1 MGSRK
6 TLKFI
11 IVFLLIFSW
20 LFSGSPQIWQNPRIP
35 PKIQEAKAIAPG
47 QYTTTALKVA
57 PSAAAG
63 VTVTPSGTAWANSAW
78 VQVIASTPA
87 DIVVAGL
94 VVSGGAN
101 VEFEFDIGKGAAGSE
116 TVVAT
121 ISGVTKSGASSP
133 RWLPLPIPIDN
144 IASGQRVAVR
154 VRQAGTTATNYTVK
168 LVYYEKPI
176 SGSVATT
183 PNPSLVAPSA
193 AAGTSI
199 TPSST
204 AWANSGWTQ
213 VIASTADAIVL
224 GGITINPAAAVEYEI
239 DVGVGASGSETV
251 VTTIRGRSTTT
262 GAPQTIILSPLLDN
276 IPAGSR
282 VAVRIRANTTTTTAW
297 TVKLIYYN
305 KTNLGVGANALTTK
319 PLKWSPTAAAGAS
332 VTISGTAWA
341 NSNWVQL
348 IDSAPANLAIAAV
361 EFVPAAAVDF
371 EIEFGIGAAGS
382 EIPIG
387 LVCGRVLSTTL
398 GNIFTVNVAPL
409 INSVPA
415 GSRLAV
421 RIRTSGT
428 TTTAWTVSVGYYE
441 NPDTTNVLNAPHSSL
456 PFSANSATV
465 SNSATA
471 WANSSYVELTPG
483 LQDDIYINRV
493 IVGPSAASQFEID
506 IATGAAG
513 SEVVQTTVAG
523 QSVSNTGNS
532 VIDLPAPLR
541 ISANTRIAMRIRTS
555 LTKAG
560 TWNLALEY
568 APDEQMK
575 QSAYRFF
582 DNLDSTDVGTALAA
596 QDTAAT
602 LSSTGAAFRLRI
614 LLHMTT
620 NKLATLSAQSFK
632 LQFAQRGSDNQCD
645 SNFNGESYTD
655 VTTAT
660 VIAYN
665 NNPTPADGATLT
677 ANANDPTHG
686 ADMIVNQTYEELNNF
701 TNSQAAIPSGQDGKW
716 DFSLKDNGASANTA
730 YCFRIVKSDGSL
742 LDTYT
747 VIPQIT
753 TAAAPTLTLTID
765 AGATINFGSITPG
778 TRKTATT
785 RLKVDTNSTSGYQV
799 SVGRKRASPAAT
811 LASSANPSIYISDT
825 AGGIDVFDGL
835 GANCTDGTGPAV
847 WISGSSTGLGFTLWA
862 ADIGKETTC
871 WGSGSSETDSLNKY
885 AALQASASA
894 SNFLVTS
901 SNVPNPSYASVGWSI
916 DVSNLQQM
924 TDYTGDVIFSATTNP
939 P

>member
-1 MGSRK
+1 MYFSK
-6 TLKFI
+6 FLKILI
-11 IVFLLIFSW
+11 IFLIIFTWIFSGW
-20 LFSGSPQIWQNPRIP
+20 SQIWQNQRIP
-35 PKIQEAKAIAPG
+35 PKIQEARAIAPG

-63 VTVTPSGTAWANSAW
+63 VTVTPSGTAWANSNW
-78 VQVIASTPA
+78 TQVIASTPTA
-87 DIVVAGL
+87 IVVAGL
-94 VVSGGAN
+94 VVGGGAS

-116 TVVAT
+116 TVIAT

-199 TPSST
+199 TPSGTS
-204 AWANSGWTQ
+204 WANSGWTQ

-262 GAPQTIILSPLLDN
+262 GAPQTIILQPLLDN
-276 IPAGSR
+276 IPSGSR
-282 VAVRIRANTTTTTAW
+282 VSVRLRKASTSTTAW

-319 PLKWSPTAAAGAS
+319 PLKWAPTAAAGAS

-341 NSNWVQL
+341 NSSWVQL
-348 IDSAPANLAIAAV
+348 IASAPANLAIAAV

-387 LVCGRVLSTTL
+387 LVRGRVLSTTL
-398 GNIFTVNVAPL
+398 GNIFTVNIAPL

-441 NPDTTNVLNAPHSSL
+441 STDTTNVLNAPHSSL

-465 SNSATA
+465 TNSATA

-532 VIDLPAPLR
+532 VIDLPAPLKV
-541 ISANTRIAMRIRTS
+541 SANTRIAMRIRTN
-555 LTKAG
+555 LTTAG

-575 QSAYRFF
+575 QSAYRLFN
-582 DNLDSTDVGTALAA
+582 NLDSTDVGTALAA
-596 QDTAAT
+596 QNTAAT
-602 LSSTGAAFRLRI
+602 LSSTGAAFRLRM

-620 NKLATLSAQSFK
+620 NKLATKSAQSFK
-632 LQFAQRGSDNQCD
+632 LQFAQRGADNLCD
-645 SNFNGESYTD
+645 TAFSGETYAD
-655 VTTAT
+655 VTTT
-660 VIAYN
+660 SVIAYN
-665 NNPTPADGATLT
+665 DNPTPADGATLT
-677 ANANDPTHG
+677 ANASDPTDG
-686 ADMIVNQTYEELNNF
+686 ANTIVNQTYEELNNF
-701 TNSQAAIPSGQDGKW
+701 TNSVAAIPSGQDGKW
-716 DFSLKDNGASANTA
+716 DFSLKDNGAPANTT
-730 YCFRIVKSDGSL
+730 YCLRVVKADGSL
-742 LDTYT
+742 LDTYNY
-747 VIPQIT
+747 IPQIT
-753 TAAAPTLTLTID
+753 TSIATVISVSVSDGAISYGIIPANSSKSTCDLNDTQIVTNNGNVAETFNIMGSNSTNWTLGASPGNEIYVHKFSTSSCPWTSGIPLTTSYQTMATNIAP
-765 AGATINFGSITPG
+765 N
-778 TRKTATT
+778 ATT
-785 RLKVDTNSTSGYQV
+785 
-799 SVGRKRASPAAT
+799 T
-811 LASSANPSIYISDT
+811 L
-825 AGGIDVFDGL
+825 
-835 GANCTDGTGPAV
+835 
-847 WISGSSTGLGFTLWA
+847 
-862 ADIGKETTC
+862 
-871 WGSGSSETDSLNKY
+871 
-885 AALQASASA
+885 
-894 SNFLVTS
+894 
-901 SNVPNPSYASVGWSI
+901 
-916 DVSNLQQM
+916 NLQ
-924 TDYTGDVIFSATTNP
+924 ITTPTNTNYFTQQNVNVTIQAVQY
-939 P
+939 

>member
-1 MGSRK
+1 MNSAGKISI
-6 TLKFI
+6 TLVLI
-11 IVFLLIFSW
+11 ASLVFGIWFY
-20 LFSGSPQIWQNPRIP
+20 SGFPQIWQNPRIP
-35 PKIQEAKAIAPG
+35 PKIPEAKAIAPG
-47 QYTTTALKVA
+47 QYTTTLLKVA

-63 VTVTPSGTAWANSAW
+63 VTVTPSGTAWANSNWA
-78 VQVIASTPA
+78 QVIASTPA
-87 DIVVAGL
+87 AIVVAGL
-94 VVSGGAN
+94 VVGGGAS

-133 RWLPLPIPIDN
+133 RWLPLSIPIDN

-199 TPSST
+199 TPSGTS
-204 AWANSGWTQ
+204 WANSGWTQ

-224 GGITINPAAAVEYEI
+224 GGITINPAVAVEYEI

-276 IPAGSR
+276 IPSGSR
-282 VAVRIRANTTTTTAW
+282 VSVRLRKSGTNTTAW

-305 KTNLGVGANALTTK
+305 KTGLGTGVDANALTTK

-332 VTISGTAWA
+332 VTINGTAWA

-348 IDSAPANLAIAAV
+348 IASAPTNLAIAAV

-382 EIPIG
+382 EVPIG
-387 LVCGRVLSTTL
+387 LVRGRVLSTTL
-398 GNIFTVNVAPL
+398 GNIFTVNIAPL

-415 GSRLAV
+415 GSRLVV

-441 NPDTTNVLNAPHSSL
+441 NADTTNVLNAPHSSL

-465 SNSATA
+465 TNSATA
-471 WANSSYVELTPG
+471 WANSAYVELTPG

-493 IVGPSAASQFEID
+493 IVGPSGASQFEID

-532 VIDLPAPLR
+532 VIDLGAPLK
-541 ISANTRIAMRIRTS
+541 IPANTRIAMRIRTN
-555 LTKAG
+555 LTTAG

-582 DNLDSTDVGTALAA
+582 DNLDSTNVGTPLAA

-602 LSSTGAAFRLRI
+602 LSSTGAAFRLRM

-686 ADMIVNQTYEELNNF
+686 ADTIVNQTYEELNNF
-701 TNSQAAIPSGQDGKW
+701 TNSVATIPSGQDGKW
-716 DFSLKDNGASANTA
+716 DFSLKDNGAPLNTT
-730 YCFRIVKSDGSL
+730 YCLRAVKSDGSL

-753 TAAAPTLTLTID
+753 TAAATVISVSVSDGAITYGTIP
-765 AGATINFGSITPG
+765 A
-778 TRKTATT
+778 
-785 RLKVDTNSTSGYQV
+785 NSTKSTCTSELNDAQAV
-799 SVGRKRASPAAT
+799 T
-811 LASSANPSIYISDT
+811 N
-825 AGGIDVFDGL
+825 DG
-835 GANCTDGTGPAV
+835 NVT
-847 WISGSSTGLGFTLWA
+847 
-862 ADIGKETTC
+862 E
-871 WGSGSSETDSLNKY
+871 
-885 AALQASASA
+885 
-894 SNFLVTS
+894 NFLVKGQNSANWTLAATAGTDQYVHKFLNGSCSTFSGGTALTTS
-901 SNVPNPSYASVGWSI
+901 DQTFAIGIAPNATATL
-916 DVSNLQQM
+916 NLQITTPTATSYFTQQSV
-924 TDYTGDVIFSATTNP
+924 DVIITAVQQ
-939 P
+939 

>member
-1 MGSRK
+1 MSLTARRISK
-6 TLKFI
+6 VLKHI
-11 IVFLLIFSW
+11 TPRILILALVAIWIFSG
-20 LFSGSPQIWQNPRIP
+20 FPQIWQNPRIP
-35 PKIQEAKAIAPG
+35 PKIEEAQAIAPG

-87 DIVVAGL
+87 PIVVAGL
-94 VVSGGAN
+94 VVGGGPTA
-101 VEFEFDIGKGAAGSE
+101 EFEFDIGKGAAGSE

-121 ISGVTKSGASSP
+121 ISGNTKSGASSP
-133 RWLPLPIPIDN
+133 RWLPLPIPVDN
-144 IASGQRVAVR
+144 IAAGQRVAVR
-154 VRQAGTTATNYTVK
+154 VRQSGTTATNYTVK

-193 AAGTSI
+193 AAGVSV
-199 TPSST
+199 TPSGT
-204 AWANSGWTQ
+204 AWANSGWVQ

-224 GGITINPAAAVEYEI
+224 GGITVNPAAAVEYEI
-239 DVGVGASGSETV
+239 DVGVGAAGSEVV
-251 VTTIRGRSTTT
+251 VTTIRGRSTTA
-262 GAPQTIILSPLLDN
+262 GAPQTIILQPLLDN

-282 VAVRIRANTTTTTAW
+282 VSVRLRKSGTNTTAW

-305 KTNLGVGANALTTK
+305 KTGLGAGVGANALTTK
-319 PLKWSPTAAAGAS
+319 PLKWSPTSAAGAS

-341 NSNWVQL
+341 NSSWVQL
-348 IDSAPANLAIAAV
+348 IASAPANLAIAAV

-371 EIEFGIGAAGS
+371 EIEFGIGAVGS
-382 EIPIG
+382 EVPIG
-387 LVCGRVLSTTL
+387 LVRGRVLSTTL
-398 GNIFTVNVAPL
+398 GDIFTVNIAPL

-428 TTTAWTVSVGYYE
+428 TTTAWRVSVGYYE
-441 NPDTTNVLNAPHSSL
+441 NADTTNVLNAPHSSL

-465 SNSATA
+465 TNSATA

-532 VIDLPAPLR
+532 VIDLPAPLK

-555 LTKAG
+555 LTTAG

-568 APDEQMK
+568 APDEQIK
-575 QSAYRFF
+575 QSAYRLFN
-582 DNLDSTDVGTALAA
+582 NLDSTNVGMPLAA

-602 LSSTGAAFRLRI
+602 LGSTGAAFRLRI

-645 SNFNGESYTD
+645 TSFNGESYTD
-655 VTTAT
+655 VTTST
-660 VIAYN
+660 VIAFN
-665 NNPTPADGATLT
+665 DNPTPADGAALT
-677 ANANDPTHG
+677 ANSNDPTHG
-686 ADMIVNQTYEELNNF
+686 THTIVNQTYEELNNF

-716 DFSLKDNGASANTA
+716 DFSLKDNGAPANTA
-730 YCFRIVKSDGSL
+730 YCFRVVKSDGSL

-753 TAAAPTLTLTID
+753 TAS
-765 AGATINFGSITPG
+765 ATIVSVSVSDGTINYGTLPANSSKSTCTSELNDAQIVTNNGNVNENFLIRGQNSTNWTLAATPG
-778 TRKTATT
+778 TNQYVHKFLNGTCSTFSGGTALTTSDQTFATGIPPNGTAT
-785 RLKVDTNSTSGYQV
+785 L
-799 SVGRKRASPAAT
+799 
-811 LASSANPSIYISDT
+811 
-825 AGGIDVFDGL
+825 
-835 GANCTDGTGPAV
+835 
-847 WISGSSTGLGFTLWA
+847 
-862 ADIGKETTC
+862 
-871 WGSGSSETDSLNKY
+871 
-885 AALQASASA
+885 
-894 SNFLVTS
+894 
-901 SNVPNPSYASVGWSI
+901 
-916 DVSNLQQM
+916 NLQITTPTATNYFTQQSV
-924 TDYTGDVIFSATTNP
+924 DVTITAVQQ
-939 P
+939 

>member
-1 MGSRK
+1 MNFSK
-6 TLKFI
+6 SLKISIIFLIIFI
-11 IVFLLIFSW
+11 WIFSG
-20 LFSGSPQIWQNPRIP
+20 FPAIWQNPRVP
-35 PKIQEAKAIAPG
+35 PEIQKAQAIAPG
-47 QYTTTALKVA
+47 QYTVTALKVA
-57 PSAAAG
+57 PSAGAG
-63 VTVTPSGTAWANSAW
+63 VSVTPSNSAWGNSNW

-87 DIVVAGL
+87 PIVVVGL
-94 VVSGGAN
+94 VVGGGGAN
-101 VEFEFDIGKGAAGSE
+101 VEFEFDIGKGPAGSE

-121 ISGVTKSGASSP
+121 ISGNRESAASSP
-133 RWLPLPIPIDN
+133 RWLPLPIPVDN
-144 IASGQRVAVR
+144 IASDERVAVR
-154 VRQAGTTATNYTVK
+154 MRKAGTNTTAWTVK

-199 TPSST
+199 TPSGT

-213 VIASTADAIVL
+213 VIASTGDAIVL
-224 GGITINPAAAVEYEI
+224 GGITVNPAVAVEYEI
-239 DVGVGASGSETV
+239 DVGVGAAGSEVV
-251 VTTIRGRSTTT
+251 VTTIRGRSVTA
-262 GAPQTIILSPLLDN
+262 GAPHTIILNPLLDN
-276 IPAGSR
+276 IPSDSR
-282 VAVRIRANTTTTTAW
+282 VSVRLRKDGTNTTAW

-319 PLKWSPTAAAGAS
+319 PLKWSPTGQAGAS
-332 VTISGTAWA
+332 VPINGTPWA

-348 IDSAPANLAIAAV
+348 IASAPANLAIAAV

-387 LVCGRVLSTTL
+387 LVRGRVLSTTL
-398 GNIFTVNVAPL
+398 GNIFTVNIAPL

-428 TTTAWTVSVGYYE
+428 TTTAWLVSVGYYE
-441 NPDTTNVLNAPHSSL
+441 NTDTTNVLNAPHSSL
-456 PFSANSATV
+456 PFSANSVTV
-465 SNSATA
+465 TNSTTA

-523 QSVSNTGNS
+523 QAVSLDGNS
-532 VIDLPAPLR
+532 VIDLPAPLKV
-541 ISANTRIAMRIRTS
+541 SANTRITMRIRTS
-555 LTKAG
+555 LTTAG
-560 TWNLALEY
+560 TWYLALEY
-568 APDEQMK
+568 APDEQIK

-582 DNLDSTDVGTALAA
+582 DNIDSTDVGTALAN

-602 LSSTGAAFRLRI
+602 LSSTGAAFRLRM

-632 LQFAQRGSDNQCD
+632 LQFAQRGADNLCD
-645 SNFNGESYTD
+645 TAFSGETYID
-655 VTTAT
+655 VSTST
-660 VIAYN
+660 VIAFN
-665 NNPTPADGATLT
+665 DNPTPADGAALT
-677 ANANDPTHG
+677 ANSNDPTHG
-686 ADMIVNQTYEELNNF
+686 TDTIVNQTYEELNNF

-730 YCFRIVKSDGSL
+730 YCFRVVKSDGSL

-753 TAAAPTLTLTID
+753 TAS
-765 AGATINFGSITPG
+765 ATIVSVSVSDGTIAYGMLPLNTSKSTCTSELNDAQIVTNNGNVTENFLIKGQNSANWTLATTPG
-778 TRKTATT
+778 TDQYVHKFLNGTCSTFSGGTALTTSNQTFATGIPPNGTAT
-785 RLKVDTNSTSGYQV
+785 L
-799 SVGRKRASPAAT
+799 
-811 LASSANPSIYISDT
+811 
-825 AGGIDVFDGL
+825 
-835 GANCTDGTGPAV
+835 
-847 WISGSSTGLGFTLWA
+847 
-862 ADIGKETTC
+862 
-871 WGSGSSETDSLNKY
+871 
-885 AALQASASA
+885 
-894 SNFLVTS
+894 
-901 SNVPNPSYASVGWSI
+901 
-916 DVSNLQQM
+916 NLQITTPTATNYFSQQSV
-924 TDYTGDVIFSATTNP
+924 DVTITAVQQ
-939 P
+939 